1 MTKVQFGNKK
11 NNEKANMIDTIDDFT
26 YEKPTKKVEMETEKK
41 NAASI
46 KSFSGKTANTFD
58 TFQS

>member
-1 MTKVQFGNKK
+1 
-11 NNEKANMIDTIDDFT
+11 MIDTIDDFT

>member
-1 MTKVQFGNKK
+1 
-11 NNEKANMIDTIDDFT
+11 MIDTIDDFT
-26 YEKPTKKVEMETEKK
+26 YEKPAKKVETYQTEKK